1 MTRVLR
7 LAGWLMVAG
16 GVVIALYLV
25 YSLYYTGVATEAAQ
39 RDLLERWERD
49 VGGVVEPMAAGDRS
63 ATTES
68 PAAEPSAQPSDPP
81 SATPA
86 PEPAAEPAPGPP
98 PAPGEAVA
106 VLAFAR
112 PGDDE
117 PLVVPDPLFVV
128 EGVSVE
134 ELKRG
139 PGHYTG
145 TAMPGQAGNFA
156 VAGHRTTYGHPF
168 FDLDELRAG
177 DEVHVTDRGGRRWV
191 YSVVRQEIVDP
202 ADVRVIAP
210 DPLGTG
216 RPTLTLTTCHPRFS
230 AAQRLVVF
238 AELAGTVPA

>member
-7 LAGWLMVAG
+7 VAGWLMVAG
-16 GVVIALYLV
+16 GVLIALYLV

-63 ATTES
+63 AATES
-68 PAAEPSAQPSDPP
+68 PAAEPSDRP
-81 SATPA
+81 SAT
-86 PEPAAEPAPGPP
+86 PAAEPAPEPP

-134 ELKRG
+134 ELKTG

-145 TAMPGQAGNFA
+145 TAMPGEAGNFA